1 MHFPK
6 AFLSLTEQVKE
17 KPDKGP
23 EHLHGKVSFATKL
36 ANAGSDSGGGGGAKK
51 HGKGGKKGG
60 PDLSKYAGLPDDIS
74 LGNLPKVCGAK
85 SSNCA
90 SPKKKI

>member
-36 ANAGSDSGGGGGAKK
+36 ANAGSDSGGGGGANGRS
-51 HGKGGKKGG
+51 H
-60 PDLSKYAGLPDDIS
+60 DLVRRANDLIPIPPALALRAAFGHLF
-74 LGNLPKVCGAK
+74 
-85 SSNCA
+85 
-90 SPKKKI
+90 